1 MTKPVTSHIARAD
14 SIKLSVYAKKKYGCN
29 LHQHVYRDA
38 NLGKPNTYLKT
49 WTTLLSAKSTKPG
62 R

>member
-38 NLGKPNTYLKT
+38 NLGKPNTY
-49 WTTLLSAKSTKPG
+49 AKSTKPG